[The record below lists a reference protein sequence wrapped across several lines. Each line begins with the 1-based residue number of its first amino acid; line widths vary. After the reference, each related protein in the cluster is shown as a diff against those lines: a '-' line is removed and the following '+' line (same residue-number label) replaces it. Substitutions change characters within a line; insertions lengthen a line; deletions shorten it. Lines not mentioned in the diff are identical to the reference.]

1 MYTKIFTIKQK
12 LKMKYFIILISLVYV
27 YHSQA
32 QNVNGIAINKSNG
45 EPLPFVQ
52 VINKANNYGTF
63 SDYSGAFEIEAE
75 LGKDT
80 LLFMANGY
88 AQKSMIAFSENVT
101 IKLSLLPI
109 GLNLVVISTN
119 REQEL
124 REETPVAIS
133 SVHTE
138 TIEANKP
145 TTIDQ
150 VLNQTP
156 GVNMVDLG
164 NEQHTMS
171 IRRPIDYGASYL
183 YLEDGIPIRTSGIFN
198 HNALL
203 EINMANVGKI
213 EIIRGPASSMY
224 GSEAIGGAVNFISKK
239 ATLKPSAGISIQG
252 NNLGYKRTDFYA
264 SSTIKKKLGFRF
276 SGYYVD
282 QKNGLLEHSDFNKLA
297 LSANMSYNI
306 SKKGELLWSNAYID
320 YFSDMAGSLDS
331 TDFYEKSY
339 GSNQT
344 FTYRAV
350 NAFRSKI
357 AYNHYWNKKS
367 KTNFTGFY
375 RNNSI
380 AQNPAYRVKDDYRP
394 WLGTGDVNLAHGQE
408 NENGFQ
414 SLGLFVQHKEKFK
427 LYNSSLVAGGSVD
440 YSPNTYN
447 ANYISIYK
455 NNDGI
460 YDSYTSTDSLLA
472 DYQANVYNTALYAQF
487 KSEPVKNLKVLFG
500 IRYDNFRYVFD
511 NNLGSNSFTS
521 VEDGENIFSRVIPK
535 IGATYQIKKYAGV
548 YTNFSQGYVPPQVTT
563 LYVGNDI
570 PSLKPV
576 FYNSYEV
583 GGWSTFLKEKA
594 RFEWS
599 IYRMEGVNEIIS
611 VLKDDGSTQ
620 QENAGKTLHQGIEY
634 SLKAKLAKDL
644 FIRVSGTNAI
654 HQFTD
659 YTVEGTDYAGKVM
672 PQSPNWIMNSQLT
685 YKPSALKGFRSSIEW
700 QHIDRYY
707 MEKENAKIYNG
718 YDILNLRLG
727 YENKAFEV
735 WTNVMNLSNEL
746 YATVA
751 RATAWGQSYSL
762 GRPRN
767 VNIGLAYKFHKK

>member
-1 MYTKIFTIKQK
+1 
-12 LKMKYFIILISLVYV
+12 MKKNILICLIFGAILSRG
-27 YHSQA
+27 
-32 QNVNGIAINKSNG
+32 QNVNGTAINKASG

-52 VINKANNYGTF
+52 VINTANNQSTF
-63 SDYSGAFEIEAE
+63 SDYSGSFSIDAVW
-75 LGKDT
+75 GTDS

-88 AQKSMIAFSENVT
+88 GQKTILATENV
-101 IKLSLLPI
+101 IMKLSLLPI
-109 GLNLVVISTN
+109 GLNSVVISTN

-133 SVHTE
+133 SVNTE

-145 TTIDQ
+145 TSIDQ

-183 YLEDGIPIRTSGIFN
+183 YLEDGIPIRTSGVFN

-203 EINMANVGKI
+203 EINMANVSRI
-213 EIIRGPASSMY
+213 EIVRGPASSMY

-239 ATLKPSAGISIQG
+239 PTLKPTAGVSVQG
-252 NNLGYKRTDFYA
+252 NNLGYKRTDFYT
-264 SSTIKKKLGFRF
+264 SSTLKKKRGFRIA
-276 SGYYVD
+276 GYYANQTD
-282 QKNGLLEHSDFNKLA
+282 GLLAHSDFNKLA
-297 LSANMSYNI
+297 LSANMQYNL
-306 SKKGELLWSNAYID
+306 SKKSELIWSNSFID
-320 YFSDMAGSLDS
+320 YYSEMGGSLDS
-331 TDFYEKSY
+331 TKFYEKSY

-344 FTYRAV
+344 FTHRAV
-350 NAFRSKI
+350 NAFRSKV
-357 AYNHYWNKKS
+357 AYNHYWNKNS
-367 KTNFTGFY
+367 KTNVTGFF

-380 AQNPAYRVKDDYRP
+380 AQNPSYRVKDDYKP
-394 WLGTGDVNLAHGQE
+394 WSGTGDPNLAHGEE
-408 NENGFQ
+408 NENAFQ
-414 SLGLFVQHKEKFK
+414 SAGLIVQHKQQFK
-427 LYNSSLVAGGSVD
+427 RYNSSLVAGASAD
-440 YSPNTYN
+440 YSPNTYD
-447 ANYISIYK
+447 ANYISILK
-455 NNDGI
+455 NDDGI
-460 YDSYTSTDSLLA
+460 YESFNSSDSLLA
-472 DYQANVYNTALYAQF
+472 DYQANIFNTAIYGQF
-487 KSEPVKNLKVLFG
+487 KSEPIKNLKVLLG
-500 IRYDNFRYVFD
+500 VRYDNFRYLFD
-511 NNLGSNSFTS
+511 NNLGSNSFTA
-521 VEDGENIFSRVIPK
+521 VEDGQNIFSRVIPK
-535 IGATYQIKKYAGV
+535 IGATYQIKKHTGAYV
-548 YTNFSQGYVPPQVTT
+548 NYSQGYVPPQVTT

-576 FYNSYEV
+576 YYDSYEV
-583 GGWSTFLKEKA
+583 GGWSTLFGERA

-634 SLKAKLAKDL
+634 SLKDKLAKDL
-644 FIRVSGTNAI
+644 FIRVSGTYAI

-659 YTVEGTDYAGKVM
+659 YTIEGTDYAGKVM

-727 YENKAFEV
+727 YEYKAFEV
-735 WTNVMNLSNEL
+735 WTNVMNLTDEL

-751 RATAWGQSYSL
+751 RATNWGQRYSL

-767 VNIGLAYKFHKK
+767 VNIGLAYKFQKK